1 VSVDLGRI
9 RAVARKEFRE
19 YRRNRFIVVTM
30 LVLPVIFLALPVAA
44 LFRLSATTAHA
55 VIDKQVGSTL
65 LTTFIIPVVV
75 PATIAAY
82 SVVGE
87 RDQGTL
93 EPLLTTPVRRD
104 ELLLGKALA
113 AIVPS
118 VLMGYLFFAV
128 LVVSV
133 RIGATQHVVDVVWQ
147 PPQFLAQALFSPL
160 LAAWSI
166 WVGIAISARSSDV
179 RVAQQLS
186 TLASLPALAVTAL
199 FSFQVLSPTVTLAV
213 VLALALAVVDVVA
226 WRVVSATFDR
236 ERLITGHRATDAPSR
251 RP

>member
-1 VSVDLGRI
+1 MRLDLGRV
-9 RAVARKEFRE
+9 RAVALKEFRD
-19 YRRNRFIVVTM
+19 YRRNRLVVGTM
-30 LVLPVIFLALPVAA
+30 VILPVIFLALPVAN
-44 LFRLSATTAHA
+44 LFRITASTSHA
-55 VIDKQVGSTL
+55 AIDKQVGSTL
-65 LTTFIIPVVV
+65 LTTFIIPVIL
-75 PATIAAY
+75 PAAFAAY

-87 RDQGTL
+87 REQGTL

-104 ELLLGKALA
+104 ELLLGKALG

-128 LVVSV
+128 LVVCV
-133 RIGATQHVVDVVWQ
+133 RIGATQHVVDLVWQ
-147 PPQFLAQALFSPL
+147 PSQFVAQALFSPL
-160 LAAWSI
+160 LAGWSI
-166 WVGIAISARSSDV
+166 WVGIGISARSSDV

-213 VLALALAVVDVVA
+213 VLALGLAVVDVAA
-226 WRVVSATFDR
+226 WRLVSVTFDR
-236 ERLITGHRATDAPSR
+236 ERLITGQSAVPVE